1 MSKHGPED
9 PLVQLRRE
17 ARELGI
23 PESPSPEE
31 TGVELDSADD
41 IIARLRSRHGP
52 ILEPPAAEPD
62 SPVVDIDTG
71 LLRRRRR
78 VGLAFASGLVAAAV
92 VGLLVVQPWSEQAA
106 VADEPAVLDFEYA
119 AAANIAF
126 SPGRDSAATLLELSA
141 AASRQTSGVGSGP
154 IQHVV
159 TDNWFAE
166 LTADEEKS
174 SAGQVIPTFRETWL
188 QPDGSLTV
196 LEHDGKPLSADG
208 RTDADVER
216 PSGVSSEMLPA
227 GTVDPSASSDLPLE
241 AGPLREALFAR
252 SGCESGPPSPAT
264 AACIVQAVI
273 DLHSANVVPSE
284 VSAAI
289 WQVMAAEPD
298 LRLLGDVT
306 DRLGREGVGIAIV
319 PPDSPQFRN
328 VLIISPV
335 TGALLGTET
344 VLIAEQPDLDLEAPA
359 IFSFTAYVTTELVGP
374 SSLPSASSE

>member
-9 PLVQLRRE
+9 SLEQLRRE

-52 ILEPPAAEPD
+52 LPE
-62 SPVVDIDTG
+62 SPVVDINTG
-71 LLRRRRR
+71 LRRRRRR
-78 VGLAFASGLVAAAV
+78 VGFAFASGIVAAAL
-92 VGLLVVQPWSEQAA
+92 VGVLVVQPWSQQAA

-119 AAANIAF
+119 AAADIAF
-126 SPGRDSAATLLELSA
+126 SPGRDAAVELLELST
-141 AASRQTSGVGSGP
+141 AASRQTSGGGSGP

-166 LTADEEKS
+166 LTADEAKS
-174 SAGQVIPTFRETWL
+174 SEGRVIPTVRETWL
-188 QPDGSLTV
+188 LPDGSLTV

-227 GTVDPSASSDLPLE
+227 GTVNPSAASDLPLN
-241 AGPLREALFAR
+241 PDSLRDALLVRA
-252 SGCESGPPSPAT
+252 GCESAPASPAT
-264 AACIVQAVI
+264 AACIVQAVT
-273 DLHSANVVPSE
+273 DLHSANVIPSG

-289 WQVMAAEPD
+289 WQVMASEPD

-306 DRLGREGVGIAIV
+306 DRLGRDGIGIAIV
-319 PPDSPQFRN
+319 PPDSSQFRN
-328 VLIISPV
+328 VLIISPE

-344 VLIAEQPDLDLEAPA
+344 VLIAEQQDLDLEAPA

-374 SSLPSASSE
+374 SSLPSASSK